1 MAEGNR
7 KAYTPPAIRD
17 CGPITEQTLQ
27 SIHCSQEA
35 TDSEQPTPERVLH
48 SRDRSAPEDR

>member
-1 MAEGNR
+1 MAEGSR

-35 TDSEQPTPERVLH
+35 TDSEEPTLERVLH
-48 SRDRSAPEDR
+48 WRARPAPEDR